1 MVNPKVS
8 IIIPCR
14 EINGYARESIE
25 HCLSL
30 DYPDFEVLLLPDSEQ
45 NIDSSNVRVIPT
57 GPIGPSEKRDL
68 ALNHAS
74 GEILAFIDDDAYP
87 SECWLREAVK
97 HFKDDEVAA
106 VGGPAVTPMGD
117 GLLQKASGFVYSSFL
132 GSGSLRA
139 RYIPGKQSEVDD
151 HPSCNFVI
159 RKSVFQQVGGFSTL
173 FWPGEDTK
181 LCLEITDKLHKK
193 IIYDPEVL
201 VYHHRRSLFQ
211 PHLRQVWSYAVHRGY
226 FAKRFPQTSR
236 RVSFLL
242 PSLFCL
248 GLLFGIAASFLNP
261 ILGMI
266 FLSVIAIY
274 LLLALFSSLQ
284 SRDIRIMPLVFT
296 GIITTHLT
304 YGTGFIKG
312 LLTRRLAR

>member
-1 MVNPKVS
+1 MNSKVS
-8 IIIPCR
+8 IMIPCR

-25 HCLSL
+25 HCLAL
-30 DYPDFEVLLLPDSEQ
+30 DYPDFEILVLSDSEPGF
-45 NIDSSNVRVIPT
+45 DHPHVKVFPT
-57 GPIGPSEKRDL
+57 GIIGPAEKRDL
-68 ALNHAS
+68 AANHAN

-87 SECWLREAVK
+87 AVHWLKEAVK
-97 HFKDDEVAA
+97 HFTNDDVAA
-106 VGGPAVTPMGD
+106 VGGPAVTPPSD
-117 GLLQKASGFVYSSFL
+117 SLLQKASGLVYSSFL

-181 LCLEITDKLHKK
+181 LCLEVTNELHKK
-193 IIYDPEVL
+193 IIYDPKVL
-201 VYHHRRSLFQ
+201 VYHHRRSLFR

-226 FAKRFPQTSR
+226 FAKRFPQTSLKL
-236 RVSFLL
+236 SYFL
-242 PSLFCL
+242 PSLLCL
-248 GLLFGIAASFLNP
+248 GLVFGTVASFFNSVVEL
-261 ILGMI
+261 L
-266 FLSVIAIY
+266 FLSALGVY
-274 LLLALFSSLQ
+274 LLLALLSSIQ
-284 SRDIRIMPLVFT
+284 SKEIKAIPLVFW